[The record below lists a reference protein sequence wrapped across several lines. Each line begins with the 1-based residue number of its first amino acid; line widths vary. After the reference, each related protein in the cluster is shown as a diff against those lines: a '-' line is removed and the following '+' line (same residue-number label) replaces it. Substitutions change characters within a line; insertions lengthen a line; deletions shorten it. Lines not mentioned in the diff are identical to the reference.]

1 MLITDKTLS
10 FLAKNAA
17 LMYITTRPSHQ
28 ECERV
33 QELKLPWARLYREE
47 FCIKDFILTP
57 NIVSVIFK
65 NKDSFEDYLKKA
77 PIINNSYPEIR
88 DNCYSEIKNANK
100 RYPKWLINLLCCFT
114 IKRKNRK
121 HLREKYIRK

>member
-1 MLITDKTLS
+1 MIRVPNALAPTATFYRYEDFTHGLIYTDKTLS

-65 NKDSFEDYLKKA
+65 NK
-77 PIINNSYPEIR
+77 
-88 DNCYSEIKNANK
+88 
-100 RYPKWLINLLCCFT
+100 
-114 IKRKNRK
+114 
-121 HLREKYIRK
+121 